1 MALSTQ
7 QLAALKTELAKPAYS
22 AMTDA
27 QRFAAV
33 NAPGFVPN
41 PTPAPDIPQPLTVL
55 GLMSLLDGDARARIY
70 NRPGVVQFGQDVAR
84 GDRAAV
90 ANWLYLARDAGDV
103 TADQYAAL
111 MGVVQGTGPD
121 PGWPATVPG
130 PSVKQTLFGAATW
143 QQADGSTVDYI
154 PLADIAAAR

>member
-7 QLAALKTELAKPAYS
+7 QLAALKTELAKPAYAS
-22 AMTDA
+22 MNDA

-33 NAPGFVPN
+33 NAPGSVANPDPAPVVPN
-41 PTPAPDIPQPLTVL
+41 ALTVA
-55 GLMSLLDGDARARIY
+55 GLMGLLDAAARSKIY